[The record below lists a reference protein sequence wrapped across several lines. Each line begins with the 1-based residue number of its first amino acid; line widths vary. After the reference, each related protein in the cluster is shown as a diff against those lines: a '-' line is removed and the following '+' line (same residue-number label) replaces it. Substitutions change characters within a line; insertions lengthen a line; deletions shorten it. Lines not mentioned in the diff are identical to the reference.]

1 MSDFK
6 ERIAAEL
13 TAARDRSTAYTDAED
28 DLLVTQHS
36 PLMSPLVWDLAH
48 VGNYEELWVLRQ
60 VGGITPLRPEIDELY
75 DAFKHPRADR
85 PSLPILGP
93 VEARRYIEGV
103 RGRVLDVLD
112 TVDLH
117 DPDPLRRQGF
127 VFGLVIQH
135 EHQHDE
141 TMLATLQLSG
151 RPGLVRDGDLPPG
164 GSGRAPGADEV
175 FVPAGPFMMGT
186 DTHPWAYDNERPAH
200 RLDLPGYWIDR
211 LPVGNR
217 AYADF
222 IEDGGYDDPRW
233 WAPDGLRWLRRTR
246 AFAPLFWTRDGDTWW
261 RTRFGRTEPVPMDEP
276 VQHVCWYEADAYAR
290 WAGRRLPTEAEWE
303 KACGWDA
310 EAGRSR
316 TYPWGDD
323 TPGPGTANLGH
334 RAARPAPLGAFPAG
348 ASPCGAEQMIGD
360 VWEWTGSWFL
370 PHPGFHSFPYR
381 EYSEVFFGS
390 QYRVLRGGSWAS
402 DPAVVR
408 TTFRNWDRPARRQI
422 FSGFRCARSASPEQS
437 PVSAK
442 HSTERPAERSSGRP
456 AERG

>member
-13 TAARDRSTAYTDAED
+13 TAARSRSIAYTDAED
-28 DLLVTQHS
+28 DLLVRQHS

-60 VGGITPLRPEIDELY
+60 AGGIAPLRPEIDELY
-75 DAFKHPRADR
+75 DAFRHPRADR
-85 PSLPILGP
+85 PSLPVLGP
-93 VEARRYIEGV
+93 GEARHYIGGV

-112 TVDLH
+112 EIDLH
-117 DPDPLRRQGF
+117 GPDPLHRDGF

-151 RPGLVRDGDLPPG
+151 EAGLVGDGELPPAG
-164 GSGRAPGADEV
+164 LTGPAEV
-175 FVPAGPFMMGT
+175 FVPPGSFVMGT
-186 DTHPWAYDNERPAH
+186 DTQPWAYDNERPAH
-200 RLDLPGYWIDR
+200 RVDLPGYWIDR

-222 IEDGGYDDPRW
+222 VEDGGYDDPRW
-233 WAPDGLRWLRRTR
+233 WSGEGVHWLRHSR
-246 AFAPLFWTRDGDTWW
+246 AFAPLFWRRDGGTWW
-261 RTRFGRTEPVPMDEP
+261 RTRFGRAEPVPMDEP
-276 VQHVCWYEADAYAR
+276 VQHVCWYEAEAYAR

-303 KACGWDA
+303 RACGWDA
-310 EAGRSR
+310 EAERALR
-316 TYPWGDD
+316 HPWGDD
-323 TPGPGTANLGH
+323 APGPGRANLGH

-348 ASPCGAEQMIGD
+348 ASPCGAEQMVGD
-360 VWEWTGSWFL
+360 VWEWTASWFL
-370 PHPGFHSFPYR
+370 PYPGFRSFPYP
-381 EYSEVFFGS
+381 EYSEVFFDRRH
-390 QYRVLRGGSWAS
+390 RVLRGGSWAS

-422 FSGFRCARSASPEQS
+422 FSGFRCARSAPAGDSPR
-437 PVSAK
+437 A
-442 HSTERPAERSSGRP
+442 RPASAEGSRRVRP
-456 AERG
+456 ASAGEG